1 MMDIIAAKQSGKR
14 IMKKRSQQC
23 KPYNPMW
30 QLGGPSKWQTLLVA
44 LIENGYWTSFKQT
57 LCCPLFVDAAET
69 LDENT
74 EEYYGANILHL
85 VVANNPPMDII
96 ECILQTFPE
105 TVSCLYVVVCYA
117 DFCTLLTLLL
127 LFDFSHSLLIVL
139 DVCHFI
145 LPQAFHHH
153 RLILWK

>member
-1 MMDIIAAKQSGKR
+1 MDKR

-57 LCCPLFVDAAET
+57 LCCPLFVAAAKT

-74 EEYYGANILHL
+74 EEYYGANILHI
-85 VVANNPPMDII
+85 VVSNNPPIDIV

-105 TVSCLYVVVCYA
+105 TVSCLLCCCMYRMLLSA
-117 DFCTLLTLLL
+117 TLLLTLLL
-127 LFDFSHSLLIVL
+127 FFAICSHSLLTVL

-145 LPQAFHHH
+145 LPQVFHHH
-153 RLILWK
+153 RLVLLK